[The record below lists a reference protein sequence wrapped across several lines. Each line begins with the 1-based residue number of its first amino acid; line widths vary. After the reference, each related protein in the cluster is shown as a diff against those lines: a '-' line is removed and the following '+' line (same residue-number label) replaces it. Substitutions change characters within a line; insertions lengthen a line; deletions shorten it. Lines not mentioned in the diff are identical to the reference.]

1 LGAAEWRLVS
11 SNPRTEFVAVDG
23 LRLRTVRH
31 GEGPPLRLINGLG
44 APAETWLPLVRH
56 LADYELIAFDLPGCA
71 RSSTPAFPLGMRA
84 LGAIAAAVMERVGHP
99 RADGLGYSLGGIV
112 ALELAHRHPD
122 CVNRLVLCATT
133 PGFPSLPPRPF
144 AAWLMLT
151 PSRYGDR
158 AAANPIVP
166 VIAGG
171 RPAGIAACLTRIC
184 RHGLP
189 THPACSGIWASC
201 TRRAVSA
208 GISGSAA
215 LRSRRWSWPGMT
227 IRSCP
232 CPNARYL
239 AWATRGARLRVMR
252 GAGHLML
259 IDNPRPASRLIRK
272 FLQEEI
278 VSHGRKLAA

>member
-1 LGAAEWRLVS
+1 VS

-122 CVNRLVLCATT
+122 CVNRLVVCATT

-151 PSRYGDR
+151 SSRYGDR

-171 RPAGIAACLTRIC
+171 RTSWDHSVLDANLPAWLAHAPSLFGYLGQLCAASGFSSHQWIRRITQ
-184 RHGLP
+184 P
-189 THPACSGIWASC
+189 TLVMAGDDDPLVP
-201 TRRAVSA
+201 VS
-208 GISGSAA
+208 
-215 LRSRRWSWPGMT
+215 
-227 IRSCP
+227 
-232 CPNARYL
+232 NARYL

-252 GAGHLML
+252 GAGQLML
-259 IDNPRPASRLIRK
+259 IDNPRPASRLIRE

>member
-1 LGAAEWRLVS
+1 VS

-44 APAETWLPLVRH
+44 APAEMWLPLVRH
-56 LADYELIAFDLPGCA
+56 LADYELITFDLPGCG
-71 RSSTPAFPLGMRA
+71 RSSTPAVPLGMRA

-99 RADGLGYSLGGIV
+99 RADGLGYSLGGMV
-112 ALELAHRHPD
+112 A
-122 CVNRLVLCATT
+122 
-133 PGFPSLPPRPF
+133 

-151 PSRYGDR
+151 PSRHGDR
-158 AAANPIVP
+158 GAANPIVP

-171 RPAGIAACLTRIC
+171 RTSWDRSVLDANLPVRLAHAPSLFGYLGQLCAASGFSSHQWIRRVTQPTLVMAGDDDPLV
-184 RHGLP
+184 P
-189 THPACSGIWASC
+189 
-201 TRRAVSA
+201 VS
-208 GISGSAA
+208 
-215 LRSRRWSWPGMT
+215 
-227 IRSCP
+227 
-232 CPNARYL
+232 NARYL
-239 AWATRGARLRVMR
+239 AWAIRVARLLVMP

-259 IDNPRPASRLIRK
+259 IDDPRPASRLILE